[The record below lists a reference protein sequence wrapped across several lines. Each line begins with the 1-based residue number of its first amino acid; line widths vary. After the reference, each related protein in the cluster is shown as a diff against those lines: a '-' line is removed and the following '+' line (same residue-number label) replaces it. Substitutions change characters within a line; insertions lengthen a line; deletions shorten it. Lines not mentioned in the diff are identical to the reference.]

1 MNNSAY
7 DYTLDKAVVGG
18 NFMESID
25 NIAKRYVGQHYLIAS
40 AIIVV
45 LLLIVIWFVTVKCV
59 DTVKEKFNP
68 TTLMRYQI
76 RDGLGERATGGP
88 SKPASPNMQCPEIPV
103 VADEPW
109 SWLANEA
116 AKPEQMSGGPLTDA
130 KLSKIMAGY

>member
-7 DYTLDKAVVGG
+7 DYTLDRAVVGG

-25 NIAKRYVGQHYLIAS
+25 DLAKRYVGQHYLIAS

-45 LLLIVIWFVTVKCV
+45 LLLVVIWFITVKCV
-59 DTVKEKFNP
+59 EKFNP

-88 SKPASPNMQCPEIPV
+88 SKPASPNVQCPEIPV

-116 AKPEQMSGGPLTDA
+116 AASEKMSGGPLTDA